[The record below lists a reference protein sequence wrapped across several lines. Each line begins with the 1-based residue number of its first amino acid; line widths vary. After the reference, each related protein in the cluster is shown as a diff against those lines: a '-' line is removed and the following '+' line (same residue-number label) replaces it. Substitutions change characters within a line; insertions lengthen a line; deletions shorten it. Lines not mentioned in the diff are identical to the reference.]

1 MKRQDD
7 ISKLVEALG
16 RGSAKA
22 FDALYAKF
30 HNKVENLARALLEG
44 HTGGMSAKDI
54 AQAVFIKVWEKR
66 TLIAASVKDFDSY
79 LFTMTRNETLNY
91 LSRSALRYTS
101 MAEDLPIPAKDNV
114 MSAIEASE
122 TERQIDLALDNMPP
136 QRKRAF
142 LLSRIQGLAYKDIAK
157 EMDISSK
164 TVEKHISSALKDLKK
179 TLS

>member
-16 RGSAKA
+16 RGSVKA
-22 FDALYAKF
+22 FDSLYGLF
-30 HNKVENLARALLEG
+30 HEKVEKVARAILESHAG
-44 HTGGMSAKDI
+44 SISARDI
-54 AQAVFIKVWEKR
+54 TQAVFLRVWEKR
-66 TLIAASVKDFDSY
+66 SFIAASVKDFDSY

-122 TERQIDLALDNMPP
+122 TERQIDLALDDMPP

>member
-1 MKRQDD
+1 MKRQND

-16 RGSAKA
+16 RGSVKA
-22 FDALYAKF
+22 FDALYAEF
-30 HNKVENLARALLEG
+30 HNKVESVAQALLKG
-44 HTGGMSAKDI
+44 HTGGMIAKDI

-66 TLIAASVKDFDSY
+66 SLIAGSVKDFDAY
-79 LFTMTRNETLNY
+79 LFRITKNETLNY
-91 LSRSALRYTS
+91 LSRHTKDYMELRP
-101 MAEDLPIPAKDNV
+101 DLPVPSQGDTV
-114 MSAIEASE
+114 SDLESFE
-122 TERQIDLALDNMPP
+122 TEHLIDLALKSMPP

-142 LLSRIQGLAYKDIAK
+142 LLSRMQGLAYKDIAK